1 MLDTKQSF
9 VFIPLNNSSV
19 IDVNERSY
27 YSCDG
32 NFCSFNCAKAFIK
45 DNKHNSLYEHS
56 EFLLSKLYFD
66 MFGEK
71 NVVINPAPHWRL
83 LVDYGGNLT
92 INQFRDNFS
101 KTQYEYRGILR
112 NQDIFKPIGTL
123 FEEKINF

>member
-1 MLDTKQSF
+1 
-9 VFIPLNNSSV
+9 
-19 IDVNERSY
+19 
-27 YSCDG
+27 
-32 NFCSFNCAKAFIK
+32 
-45 DNKHNSLYEHS
+45 
-56 EFLLSKLYFD
+56 